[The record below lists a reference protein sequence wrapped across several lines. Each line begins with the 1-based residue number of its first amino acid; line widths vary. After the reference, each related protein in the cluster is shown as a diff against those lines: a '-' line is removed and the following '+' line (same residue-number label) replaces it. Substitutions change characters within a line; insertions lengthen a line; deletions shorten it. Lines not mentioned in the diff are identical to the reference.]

1 MIGEDADRRHVILVT
16 RSVIK
21 QTEGNLGAVA

>member
-1 MIGEDADRRHVILVT
+1 VIENIFLLTILVT

-21 QTEGNLGAVA
+21 IYFCHN